1 MLRLELRHF
10 NQEMFI
16 VSLGNLDNPKSIGT
30 NKLIKEGAKLVTS
43 PEDIV
48 INYSFLHKVNQTNN
62 NIIYDLEDVS
72 EEYRDIYH
80 IIKNEPLDINDIVKL
95 SKTPLKEVMSKLT
108 MLELDGKI
116 KKISGNR
123 YVRKD

>member
-1 MLRLELRHF
+1 
-10 NQEMFI
+10 MFI